1 MSSPS
6 LKLAVFAR
14 LRRLTLAAQQTANR
28 LGIGP
33 VYKRVYQVLRAPFY
47 AVLRP
52 RGMMRI
58 QAQGLTWQLDS
69 QDEVVARNLL
79 TYGEWEP
86 EERDLILGFLSPGS
100 VLVDIGANFGYHAM
114 LAAQRVGPQGH
125 VFAFEPSPRNFELLA
140 NHATING
147 FTNVTAV
154 PVAVSDE
161 VGTLTLFLSE
171 GNFGAHSVSAQNVQH
186 GEGGA
191 VTVPTT
197 TLDAYFAERPGQR
210 IDVIKMDA
218 QGAEG
223 QIIRGGRTVLT
234 SHPGLV
240 MILEFWPHGLR
251 TLGTDPAAFLGEL
264 TTLGFRTRY
273 LDGHDLVL
281 LSDATSA
288 VTLAEA
294 QDYLTLIC
302 DRP

>member
-1 MSSPS
+1 
-6 LKLAVFAR
+6 
-14 LRRLTLAAQQTANR
+14 
-28 LGIGP
+28 
-33 VYKRVYQVLRAPFY
+33 
-47 AVLRP
+47 
-52 RGMMRI
+52 MMRI
-58 QAQGLTWQLDS
+58 EAEGLTWQLDS
-69 QDEVVARNLL
+69 RDEVVARNLL

-100 VLVDIGANFGYHAM
+100 VMVDIGANFGYHAM
-114 LAAQRVGPQGH
+114 LAARRVGPQGH
-125 VFAFEPSPRNFELLA
+125 VFAFEPSPRNYELLA
-140 NHATING
+140 NHARING
-147 FTNVTAV
+147 LTNVTAE
-154 PVAVSDE
+154 PMAVAAE
-161 VGTLTLFLSE
+161 KGTLTLFLSE

-223 QIIRGGRTVLT
+223 QIIEGGRTVLT

-251 TLGTDPAAFLGEL
+251 TLGTDPASFLHEL
-264 TTLGFRTRY
+264 ASLGFRTRY
-273 LDGHDLVL
+273 LSEHELVAL
-281 LSDATSA
+281 TDVAAA
-288 VTLAEA
+288 VALAEA